1 MTRAAKIDLDLPK
14 SDRGTFGDPR
24 WAIRPFN
31 SARQRAYEH
40 ESARFDND

>member
-14 SDRGTFGDPR
+14 SDLGPSATHVG
-24 WAIRPFN
+24 PFN

>member
-24 WAIRPFN
+24 WAIQLRKA
-31 SARQRAYEH
+31 ARIRA
-40 ESARFDND
+40 